1 MLLNWL
7 TCYTQKQGLF
17 NKRILTINIS
27 YMSVL
32 IYAENAGG
40 KFKKSTFEAVSY
52 AKAIAGQNNTN
63 LIAISIGDVAK
74 DDLAALGKYG
84 AEKVL
89 NVSNDKLKN
98 FVNQAYASVIA
109 EAAKAN
115 GADIVVLSNSFS
127 GRGLAPRLGVK
138 LQAGVADGAVALPE
152 QNGGKF
158 TVKKTAF
165 SGKAF
170 AVVELTS
177 ANKVI
182 ALTPNSYKV
191 VEGGSPAP
199 VEDFS
204 VEAKAS
210 DFKEMIKDIVRSTDK
225 VSLPDAEIVVSAG
238 RGMKGP
244 ENWGMVEE
252 LADLLG
258 AATACSKPVSDAGWR
273 PHSEHVG
280 QTGIAVSPNLYIA
293 IGISGA
299 IQHLAGISSSK
310 VIVVINKDAEAPFFK
325 VADYGIV
332 GDAFE
337 VLPKLIAAVKEYKA
351 TA

>member
-1 MLLNWL
+1 
-7 TCYTQKQGLF
+7 
-17 NKRILTINIS
+17 
-27 YMSVL
+27 MSVL
-32 IYAENAGG
+32 IYAENAAG
-40 KFKKSTFEAVSY
+40 KFKKSIFEAVSY
-52 AKAIAGQNNTN
+52 ARAIADQNKTS
-63 LIAISIGDVAK
+63 LTALSIGDVSAG
-74 DDLAALGKYG
+74 DLAALGKYG
-84 AEKVL
+84 ADKVL

-109 EAAKAN
+109 EAAKKE

-127 GRGLAPRLGVK
+127 GRGLAPRVGVK
-138 LQAGVADGAVALPE
+138 MEAGVADGVVALPE
-152 QNGGKF
+152 QTAGKF

-170 AVVELTS
+170 AIVELTS

-182 ALTPNSYKV
+182 ALVPNSYKV
-191 VEGGSPAP
+191 VETGGTAV

-204 VEAKAS
+204 VETKAS
-210 DFKEMIKDIVRSTDK
+210 DFTAMIKEIVRSTDK

-238 RGMKGP
+238 RGLKGP
-244 ENWGMVEE
+244 ENWGMIEE

-299 IQHLAGISSSK
+299 IQHLAGVSSSK

-337 VLPKLIAAVKEYKA
+337 VVPKLISAIKEYKA
-351 TA
+351 SA

>member
-1 MLLNWL
+1 
-7 TCYTQKQGLF
+7 
-17 NKRILTINIS
+17 
-27 YMSVL
+27 MSVL
-32 IYAENAGG
+32 VFAENADG
-40 KFKKSTFEAVSY
+40 KFKKSIFEVVSY
-52 AKAIAGQNNTN
+52 AKAIAAQNNTN
-63 LIAISIGDVAK
+63 LIAISIGNVAN
-74 DDLAALGKYG
+74 DELAALGKYG

-89 NVSNDKLKN
+89 NVSGDKLKT
-98 FVNQAYASVIA
+98 FVNQAYASIIA
-109 EAAKAN
+109 EAAKKE

-127 GRGLAPRLGVK
+127 GRGLAPRIGVK
-138 LQAGVADGAVALPE
+138 LEAGVADGAVSLPE
-152 QNGGKF
+152 QSGGKF
-158 TVKKTAF
+158 AVKKTAF

-170 AVVELTS
+170 ATVELTS

-191 VEGGSPAP
+191 VDGGAAAP
-199 VEDFS
+199 VEAFTL
-204 VEAKAS
+204 ETKES
-210 DFKEMIKDIVRSTDK
+210 DFTAMMKEIVRATDK

-238 RGMKGP
+238 RGLKGP
-244 ENWGMVEE
+244 ENWGMIEE

-293 IGISGA
+293 VGISGA

-310 VIVVINKDAEAPFFK
+310 VIVVINKDPEAPFFK

-337 VLPKLIAAVKEYKA
+337 VVPKLIEAVKQYKA
-351 TA
+351 NA